1 MFSKK
6 ELKIKP
12 ITKKYYEENLTLLN
26 SVIRESHFLARKIE
40 ISYEESKQFLDT
52 YFNHPNSIYLIALY
66 KRKLIGHI
74 SSLPRFEDLLSHIV
88 NIGYI
93 VHSDYRKKGVA
104 ARLMENLITEAK
116 KKEKT
121 IRILIA
127 EVASDNIASINL
139 LKKYD
144 FKEFGRLINGFMK
157 KEDEFVDFLHFSKHL
172 FD

>member
-12 ITKKYYEENLTLLN
+12 ITKKYYKENLTLLN
-26 SVIRESHFLARKIE
+26 SVIRESYFLARKNE
-40 ISYEESKQFLDT
+40 ISYEESEQFIDT
-52 YFNHPNSIYLIALY
+52 YFNHPNTIYLIALY

-104 ARLMENLITEAK
+104 SMLMKNLIFKAK
-116 KKEKT
+116 QKNSIK
-121 IRILIA
+121 IMVA
-127 EVASDNIASINL
+127 EVAADNIASINL

-144 FKEFGRLINGFMK
+144 FKEFGCLINGFMK
-157 KEDEFVDFLHFSKHL
+157 KDDEFVDFLYFSMHL

>member
-12 ITKKYYEENLTLLN
+12 ITKKYYEENLNLLN
-26 SVIRESHFLARKIE
+26 SVIRESHFLARKKE

-52 YFNHPNSIYLIALY
+52 CLYHPNTIYLIALY

-74 SSLPRFEDLLSHIV
+74 SSLPRLEDLLSHIV

-93 VHSDYRKKGVA
+93 VHSDYREKGVA
-104 ARLMENLITEAK
+104 SSLMESLFTEAR

-121 IRILIA
+121 IRILVA
-127 EVASDNIASINL
+127 EVAADNIASISL
-139 LKKYD
+139 LKKYG
-144 FKEFGRLINGFMK
+144 FKEFGCLSNGMLV
-157 KEDEFVDFLHFSKHL
+157 ENEEYVDLLSFSKYL
-172 FD
+172 

>member
-26 SVIRESHFLARKIE
+26 SVIRESHFLARKNE
-40 ISYEESKQFLDT
+40 ISYEESEQFIDT
-52 YFNHPNSIYLIALY
+52 YFNQPNTIYLIALY

-88 NIGYI
+88 NIGYT

-104 ARLMENLITEAK
+104 SRLMENLIIEAK

-121 IRILIA
+121 IRILVA
-127 EVASDNIASINL
+127 EVAVDNIASINL
-139 LKKYD
+139 LKKYG
-144 FKEFGRLINGFMK
+144 FKEFGCLINGFMK
-157 KEDEFVDFLHFSKHL
+157 KDDEFVDFLYFSMHL

>member
-26 SVIRESHFLARKIE
+26 SVIRESHFLARKKE
-40 ISYEESKQFLDT
+40 ISYEDSEQFLDT
-52 YFNHPNSIYLIALY
+52 SLYHPNTIYLIALY
-66 KRKLIGHI
+66 RGKLIGHI

-104 ARLMENLITEAK
+104 SRLMENLITEARK
-116 KKEKT
+116 KKKS
-121 IRILIA
+121 IKILIA
-127 EVASDNIASINL
+127 EVAADNIASINL

-144 FKEFGRLINGFMK
+144 FKEFGHLFNGFMK
-157 KEDEFVDFLHFSKHL
+157 KDDEFVDFLYFSKHL
-172 FD
+172 